1 MRQHPK
7 IVALSLAGSLIV
19 GSFNLWAGETLDL
32 SQIRIAHDAGNTQL
46 VLELALEQIAEGEG
60 DPEFDFY
67 YGVAAVDSGSLNE
80 GVFALERV
88 LLANPND
95 LRARLELARAYFLMR
110 EDSRSQQEFAEVL
123 AQDPSSNVRANIQ
136 RFTDAMR
143 LREGR
148 YRTTSTAYV
157 EAGIGHDSNVAS
169 STDNDVTLFIFGNP
183 LVSSSSQNSDKFAYV
198 RGGGTYNKPF
208 CPGRSFFTSVDVESR
223 HNQND
228 DDFDTNYINAVAGLS
243 FLNGSDRYRISL
255 QGQKYNVGESN
266 FEESLLSD
274 SDDTFRQMFAVNG
287 EWLRTVNRSTQV
299 SLFAQLADMHYP
311 GAVSEVRD
319 SWQLTVGAGAT
330 HVVTNDEAWVKR
342 FSPVVFGSGWVGV
355 EHSDGRSDSSQ
366 SQADREFAGLRGGIR
381 IIPTAKLSIDAS
393 AMYQWTEY
401 SKANNFFINSNGAIT
416 REDDFYMLSLGAKY
430 LLTDAIVLG
439 GELTYTTADS
449 NLGINDYDRTQA
461 RGYVRYNFN

>member
-1 MRQHPK
+1 MRQNPRLCAVGLVGAL
-7 IVALSLAGSLIV
+7 VA
-19 GSFNLWAGETLDL
+19 GSFNVWAEPALDL
-32 SQIRIAHDAGNTQL
+32 AQMRAAHEAGNTQL
-46 VLELALEQIAEGEG
+46 VLELALKQLELGEG

-67 YGVAAVDSGSLNE
+67 YGVAAVDSGALNQ

-88 LLANPND
+88 LLANPDD

-110 EDSRSQQEFAEVL
+110 EDSRAQQEFAEVL
-123 AQDPSSNVRANIQ
+123 AQNPSGNVQANIQ

-148 YRTTSTAYV
+148 CRPTSTAYV
-157 EAGIGHDSNVAS
+157 ELGVGHDSNVAS
-169 STDNDVTLFIFGNP
+169 STDNDVLLFGFFTSN
-183 LVSSSSQNSDKFAYV
+183 SSENSDKFSYV
-198 RGGGTYNKPF
+198 RGGATYNKPF
-208 CPGRSFFTSVDVESR
+208 SPGRSFFSSVDVESR
-223 HNQND
+223 HNEND
-228 DDFDTNYINAVAGLS
+228 DEFDTNYINAIAGLS
-243 FLNGSDRYRISL
+243 FLQGTDRYRISL

-266 FEESLLSD
+266 FEEGLLSD
-274 SDDTFRQMFAVNG
+274 SDDTFRQMFAING
-287 EWLRTVNRSTQV
+287 EWQRTVNRSTQV

-311 GAVSEVRD
+311 GAASEVRD

-330 HVVTNDEAWVKR
+330 HVVTNDEVWVKR
-342 FSPVVFGSGWVGV
+342 LNPVIFGSSWVGV
-355 EHSDGRSDSSQ
+355 EHSDVRGDVAQ

-381 IIPTAKLSIDAS
+381 VLPTAKLSIDAS

-401 SKANNFFINSNGAIT
+401 NKANAIFVNSSGAIT

-449 NLGINDYDRTQA
+449 NVGLNDYDRTQA

>member
-7 IVALSLAGSLIV
+7 LVAIGLAGSLV
-19 GSFNLWAGETLDL
+19 AGSFNLWAEEALDL
-32 SQIRIAHDAGNTQL
+32 SEIRAAHNAGQTQL
-46 VLELALEQIAEGEG
+46 VLDLALKQLEAGEG

-67 YGVAAVDSGSLNE
+67 YGVAAVDSGALNE

-88 LLANPND
+88 LLANPSD

-110 EDSRSQQEFAEVL
+110 EDSRAQQEFAEVL
-123 AQDPSSNVRANIQ
+123 AQNPSENVRANIQ

-148 YRTTSTAYV
+148 YRPTSTAYV
-157 EAGIGHDSNVAS
+157 EAGVGHDSNVAS
-169 STDNDVTLFIFGNP
+169 STDSDVLLFGFFT
-183 LVSSSSQNSDKFAYV
+183 SSASENSDKFAYV

-208 CPGRSFFTSVDVESR
+208 SPGRSFFTSVDVESR
-223 HNQND
+223 HNDND
-228 DDFDTNYINAVAGLS
+228 DEFDTSYINAIAGLS
-243 FLNGSDRYRISL
+243 FLKGSDRYRISL

-266 FEESLLSD
+266 FEEALLSD
-274 SDDTFRQMFAVNG
+274 SDDAFRQMFAVNG
-287 EWLRTVNRSTQV
+287 EWQRTVNRSTQV

-311 GAVSEVRD
+311 GAVSQVRD

-342 FSPVVFGSGWVGV
+342 LKPVVFGSSWVGV
-355 EHSDGRSDSSQ
+355 EHSDGRGDGPQ

-401 SKANNFFINSNGAIT
+401 NKPNAVFVNSNGAIT
-416 REDDFYMLSLGAKY
+416 REDDFYMLSIGAKY
-430 LLTDAIVLG
+430 LLTEAIVVG
-439 GELTYTTADS
+439 GEFTYATADS